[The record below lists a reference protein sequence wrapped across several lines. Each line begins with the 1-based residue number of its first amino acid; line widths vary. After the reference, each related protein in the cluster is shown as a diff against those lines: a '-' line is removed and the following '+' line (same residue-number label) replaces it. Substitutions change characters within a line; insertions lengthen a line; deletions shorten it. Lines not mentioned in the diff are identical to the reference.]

1 MIFYFLSA
9 NALRSIC
16 NHWWFSSLSSC
27 YWEISFGC
35 YINILKQKSNY
46 VKILITLN
54 IKYWMWN
61 KIFSKKLT
69 KVNLKNSVF
78 SNLASHI
85 PQLLSQR
92 FPVDPPT
99 LQIGLSV
106 SLSVS
111 LWVCLLE
118 QVKKQCLLYVHF
130 PITFTFSFTQYF
142 FSILMCYNLL
152 YYILFKSALLLYY
165 ILLHYSTFLY
175 KGYLWIPGHIFNLQ
189 KRKLL
194 NFIRSPKFL
203 VWLVMLAPLK
213 KIITCELFTLLY
225 YIQLFST
232 ITYFWTISNIFKL

>member
-1 MIFYFLSA
+1 M
-9 NALRSIC
+9 
-16 NHWWFSSLSSC
+16 
-27 YWEISFGC
+27 
-35 YINILKQKSNY
+35 
-46 VKILITLN
+46 LN
-54 IKYWMWN
+54 VN
-61 KIFSKKLT
+61 QIFSKKLT

-165 ILLHYSTFLY
+165 TLLCYSTFLY
-175 KGYLWIPGHIFNLQ
+175 KGSLWIPGHFSKLH
-189 KRKLL
+189 KRNCL
-194 NFIRSPKFL
+194 KFYL
-203 VWLVMLAPLK
+203 ES
-213 KIITCELFTLLY
+213 KIISLTCPAGPLEKT
-225 YIQLFST
+225 
-232 ITYFWTISNIFKL
+232 